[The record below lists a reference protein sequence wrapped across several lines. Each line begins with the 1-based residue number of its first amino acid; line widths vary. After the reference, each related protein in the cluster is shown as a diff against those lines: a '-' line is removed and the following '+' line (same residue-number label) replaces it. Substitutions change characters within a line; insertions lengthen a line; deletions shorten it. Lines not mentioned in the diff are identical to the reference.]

1 MKDKTIRMQRKNGIN
16 LHKERFRNFH
26 SRFRHDLCNFRK
38 EKRGLSLKIKALT
51 FTAPFKIYNP
61 CMNNITCREK
71 GTVD

>member
-1 MKDKTIRMQRKNGIN
+1 MQRKNGIN
-16 LHKERFRNFH
+16 LHKERFRIFILAL
-26 SRFRHDLCNFRK
+26 DTIYATLEK